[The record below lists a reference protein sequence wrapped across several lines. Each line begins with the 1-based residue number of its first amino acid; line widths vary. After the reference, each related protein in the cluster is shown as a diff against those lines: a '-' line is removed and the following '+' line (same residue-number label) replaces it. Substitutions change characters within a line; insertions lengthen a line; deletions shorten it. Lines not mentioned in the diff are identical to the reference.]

1 MRNGQALKS
10 RRKGGS
16 EFKAAKWDLA
26 GMEGSFAMIICSY
39 GKLDGDFDGTTT
51 PLKAGDIVSISR
63 DTSVGSGS
71 RRSERVSND
80 SVISE
85 IN

>member
-1 MRNGQALKS
+1 MLLLLLYTGMRLVSIGDGCQVALAINGGTEVLVPFALS
-10 RRKGGS
+10 GGLRAS
-16 EFKAAKWDLA
+16 ARL
-26 GMEGSFAMIICSY
+26 G
-39 GKLDGDFDGTTT
+39 
-51 PLKAGDIVSISR
+51 KAGDVVSIGR